1 MPLYDYH
8 CTKCGPFREWMPMRE
23 SSADVE
29 CPGCRIPSGRAV
41 TAPFLADM
49 PENNRIAH
57 QRNEQSADQPQ
68 VMNKKQMRQTG
79 TLRGDVHTHAH
90 AAGQSHCHGHGSH
103 NHQHHAGRP
112 WMIGH

>member
-1 MPLYDYH
+1 MPLYDYC
-8 CTKCGPFREWMPMRE
+8 CTDCGPFREWKPMRE
-23 SSADVE
+23 SGLAVE
-29 CPGCRIPSGRAV
+29 CPGCDTPSSRAV

-57 QRNEQSADQPQ
+57 QRNEKSADQPQ
-68 VMNKKQMRQTG
+68 VMNKKQMRRTG
-79 TLRGDVHTHAH
+79 TARGHVHTHSGGAEH
-90 AAGQSHCHGHGSH
+90 SHHCHGNH